1 MAEENK
7 EKKIEKEEVKKVE
20 KAETKKEPKK
30 EEKTVT
36 ESANKE
42 TNKEEKPKFEKV
54 KKEENVVQNNQKNKK
69 GKKEKAKNK
78 TEKEGKKGLFAR
90 VLAIIIILL
99 VIIGLIYLAI
109 PTPEKS
115 LNNMLK
121 ALKDGNIDK
130 VNQYV
135 SYDDIS
141 LSKAVGINE
150 EASKEND
157 AILFESLEWN
167 IKSVK
172 EENDIATIEI
182 EVTNKDYET
191 AFKNYI
197 QTMFQKFINNE
208 DVTEE
213 EQFTLLLNELKSDSL
228 GNKTVTETINLTKT
242 DGAWKINADENLAK
256 ALYPGL
262 EDGIDSISSFMSLN
276 D

>member
-20 KAETKKEPKK
+20 KVEPKKEPKK

-90 VLAIIIILL
+90 VLAIIVILL

-141 LSKAVGINE
+141 LSKAVGLNE

>member
-20 KAETKKEPKK
+20 KAETKK

-141 LSKAVGINE
+141 LSKAVGLNE
-150 EASKEND
+150 ESSKEND

>member
-20 KAETKKEPKK
+20 KVEPKKEPKK
-30 EEKTVT
+30 EEKTVA

-90 VLAIIIILL
+90 VLAIIVILL

-141 LSKAVGINE
+141 LSKAVGLNE

-157 AILFESLEWN
+157 AILVESLERN

-172 EENDIATIEI
+172 DENDIATIEI

>member
-20 KAETKKEPKK
+20 KVEPKKEPKK

-141 LSKAVGINE
+141 LSKAVGLNE
-150 EASKEND
+150 ESSNEND

>member
-1 MAEENK
+1 MYTIMFTKNI
-7 EKKIEKEEVKKVE
+7 KK
-20 KAETKKEPKK
+20 
-30 EEKTVT
+30 
-36 ESANKE
+36 
-42 TNKEEKPKFEKV
+42 
-54 KKEENVVQNNQKNKK
+54 
-69 GKKEKAKNK
+69 
-78 TEKEGKKGLFAR
+78 LF
-90 VLAIIIILL
+90 VLLIIIILAMIFSL
-99 VIIGLIYLAI
+99 TYSISSNAEIRNGIENSINSNLDALSQSIIDIRESEQ
-109 PTPEKS
+109 TPNTSYAKENS
-115 LNNMLK
+115 IALLSNISQYQVLNK
-121 ALKDGNIDK
+121 K
-130 VNQYV
+130 VNCFEFERLINGYRHLL
-135 SYDDIS
+135 YTIDEKG
-141 LSKAVGINE
+141 LNE
-150 EASKEND
+150 ESSKEND

>member
-20 KAETKKEPKK
+20 KVEPKK
-30 EEKTVT
+30 EEKTVA

-90 VLAIIIILL
+90 VLAIIVILL

-141 LSKAVGINE
+141 LSKAVGLNE

>member
-20 KAETKKEPKK
+20 KVEPKKEPKK
-30 EEKTVT
+30 EEKTVA

-90 VLAIIIILL
+90 VLAIIVILL

-141 LSKAVGINE
+141 LSKAVGLNE

-172 EENDIATIEI
+172 EENDIATIQI
-182 EVTNKDYET
+182 VVTNKDYDT
-191 AFKNYI
+191 AFENDI